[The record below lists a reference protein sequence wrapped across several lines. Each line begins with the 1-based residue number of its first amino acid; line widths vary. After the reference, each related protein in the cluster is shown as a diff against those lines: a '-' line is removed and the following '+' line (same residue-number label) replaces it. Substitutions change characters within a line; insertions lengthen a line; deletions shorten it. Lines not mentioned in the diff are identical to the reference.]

1 MPLFCIIE
9 STRRRRTSGGRSPA
23 TTAAE
28 RRHSNRSSPAGLEH
42 TKKEVSNGY
51 LLFCIIESTRRD
63 SNPRPSPWQGDT
75 PPLSHSCTTYLQNHI
90 LKSSLPFHQPTRPSW
105 ISPRPI
111 SNSQLRTL
119 LHFHLCPIYLVV
131 FKGSYFFRM
140 GYLILRG
147 ASRLDAFS
155 VYPCQTWLPGHE
167 LSSSTGTPA
176 VRPSRSSRTKDS
188 SSQISSAC
196 AG

>member
-1 MPLFCIIE
+1 MFRYFLVPSKLY
-9 STRRRRTSGGRSPA
+9 
-23 TTAAE
+23 TA
-28 RRHSNRSSPAGLEH
+28 
-42 TKKEVSNGY
+42 Y
-51 LLFCIIESTRRD
+51 LLDIFYPMTLREDFTFFTR
-63 SNPRPSPWQGDT
+63 
-75 PPLSHSCTTYLQNHI
+75 
-90 LKSSLPFHQPTRPSW
+90 TRPVTQNRLRASSCLRSANAQPSHLLCFGVPALLFSASASSDRSLRSW
-105 ISPRPI
+105 SSPRPI
-111 SNSQLRTL
+111 SNSQLHAL

-155 VYPCQTWLPGHE
+155 VYPFRTWLPCHAAGTA
-167 LSSSTGTPA
+167 TGTPA

-188 SSQISSAC
+188 SSQISYAH